1 MGNDWPEHCFKAY
14 DIRGLANGDGT
25 GELSPEFAYRLGG
38 AIATYFGASSLAV
51 GRDIRDSSP
60 AIAENLMKGLAE
72 GGVKVLNLGIVPT
85 GCLYHSVWNLPV
97 QGGIMITASHLPMPT
112 HNGFKMCKG
121 NLPLAGEGIQELK
134 QVFLSG
140 EFVSGEGEIIPYEH
154 DTAWLENI
162 IESSGP
168 LSRPVKVVVDCANAV
183 PGPFMLRLLDALN
196 ADYTPL
202 LCNWDASEPH
212 HGADPTRPKNMLML
226 AEKVIEGG
234 AELGIGIDGDGDRV
248 GIVDERGNFI
258 YPDRLLPLFAYDI
271 LSRRQGQSEDAR
283 SVVFDVKSSMS
294 VEQAI
299 ISAGGVP
306 VMARTG
312 HSFMKKHLAEHPE
325 CGLAAEMS
333 GHIFFNESGW
343 YGFDDSLYIT
353 ARLLTLIS
361 KLPTLSSGE
370 ETIGEY
376 LDRIVPSLP
385 TTGEVKVPCA
395 EDDKNST
402 VAAIKQAF
410 HEEGWTMSCV
420 DGVRVRYEIDGN
432 YLGWYLARRSN
443 TEEVLVMRAEAV
455 NEEALSQLMGHIER
469 LSGPHID
476 ITKFLAT
483 IN

>member
-14 DIRGLANGDGT
+14 DIRGLAYGDGT
-25 GELSPEFAYRLGG
+25 GELTPEFAYRLGR
-38 AIATYFGASSLAV
+38 AMASYFDAKSIAV

-60 AIAENLMKGLAE
+60 ALANNLMKGLAE
-72 GGVKVLNLGIVPT
+72 GGIKVLNLGIVPT

-97 QGGIMITASHLPMPT
+97 QGGIMVTASHLPMPT

-134 QVFLSG
+134 QVFLKGDFVEGSG
-140 EFVSGEGEIIPYEH
+140 QIIPTLH
-154 DTAWLENI
+154 DDAWLKNI
-162 IESSGP
+162 VESSGQ

-183 PGPFMLRLLDALN
+183 PGPFMLRLLDTLG

-202 LCNWDASEPH
+202 LCEWDASEPH

-226 AEKVIEGG
+226 ADKVKEIG

-248 GIVDERGNFI
+248 GIVDEKGNFI
-258 YPDRLLPLFAYDI
+258 YPDRLLPFFAYDV
-271 LSRRQGQSEDAR
+271 LSQRQGMSEEAR
-283 SVVFDVKSSMS
+283 SIVFDVKSSMS

-299 ISAGGVP
+299 IAAGGVP
-306 VMARTG
+306 VMERTG
-312 HSFMKKHLAEHPE
+312 HSFMKKWLSKHPE

-343 YGFDDSLYIT
+343 FGFDDSLYIT

-361 KLPTLSSGE
+361 RLPTLSNGE
-370 ETIGEY
+370 ETIGQY

-385 TTGEVKVPCA
+385 TTGEVKVPCL
-395 EDDKNST
+395 EDVKDST
-402 VAAIKQAF
+402 VEAIKQAYQN
-410 HEEGWTMSCV
+410 EGWAMSTV
-420 DGVRVRYEIDGN
+420 DGVRVRYEVDGE

-443 TEEVLVMRAEAV
+443 TEEVLVMRAEATS
-455 NEEALSQLMGHIER
+455 EAALSELMTHIER

-476 ITKFLAT
+476 ISKFLAT
-483 IN
+483 VN